1 MKRRKRI
8 DKRVY
13 RAVGNVVLAVAVV
26 AVAVLFILNYLGIRP
41 GWFFTNTRDVS
52 VHFIDVGQ
60 GDAALVLT
68 GEHAVLVDAGPVAV
82 GRTTAEYVRSYTKKL
97 DYVLISHPHEDHMGG
112 LPEIIGRVEIGA
124 IIMTADGSD
133 SAFFSRTLDLIEEYG
148 IDVYEAKPRDLY
160 RAGDITIEILS
171 PLNYHEIKND
181 NSAAAR
187 VTVDKFSVLFTGD
200 TETEEEA
207 ELVAEY
213 GDHLRADVLKVAHH
227 GSATSTSKAFL
238 KCVEPTVAVIS
249 CGKGNEYGHPHAA
262 VLKNLRRIG
271 CETHRTDNEGTVVVR
286 IKDGKLS
293 ASGK

>member
-1 MKRRKRI
+1 MRGRRI
-8 DKRVY
+8 
-13 RAVGNVVLAVAVV
+13 AGNVALAVAVV

-68 GEHAVLVDAGPVAV
+68 EEHAVLVDAGPVAV

-112 LPEIIGRVEIGA
+112 LPEIIRSVEIGA
-124 IIMTADGSD
+124 IVMTADGSD

-171 PLNYHEIKND
+171 PLKYHENKND

-187 VTVDKFSVLFTGD
+187 VTVDKFSILFTGD

-213 GDHLRADVLKVAHH
+213 GDHLNADVLKVAHH

-238 KCVEPTVAVIS
+238 KCVEPTVAVIT

-271 CETHRTDNEGTVVVR
+271 CEIHRTDNEGTVVVR